1 MCTLPVAFRRP
12 VTVPNDARCAAGA
25 LYSTRSVVVAEGP
38 ALPEPPPPTTG
49 LCGAVHSWR
58 FLPPV
63 CPGAVVV
70 TGSLTHTRRRVAS
83 LTRTNSLHAH
93 RFCFLDPLVG
103 RWTPWW
109 GVAGR
114 WCLLSCTSAFINP
127 LPTCLKARCG
137 TYIGVDAVGGRVL
150 CEAGADR
157 GRWSGRDTHTHTNTH
172 TLTHAHTPCGNS
184 EFFTN

>member
-1 MCTLPVAFRRP
+1 MCTLPVAFRQP

-70 TGSLTHTRRRVAS
+70 TGSHTHS
-83 LTRTNSLHAH
+83 QESGQSNAH
-93 RFCFLDPLVG
+93 KLSACAPVLLLGPLGGALDPLVG
-103 RWTPWW
+103 RCWAMVPLELHLCLYKSTPN
-109 GVAGR
+109 V
-114 WCLLSCTSAFINP
+114 P
-127 LPTCLKARCG
+127 
-137 TYIGVDAVGGRVL
+137 
-150 CEAGADR
+150 
-157 GRWSGRDTHTHTNTH
+157 
-172 TLTHAHTPCGNS
+172 
-184 EFFTN
+184 

>member
-1 MCTLPVAFRRP
+1 MCTKPVAFRQP
-12 VTVPNDARCAAGA
+12 VTVPNDARCAAGD
-25 LYSTRSVVVAEGP
+25 LYSTRSVVVAAGP

-70 TGSLTHTRRRVAS
+70 TGSHTRS
-83 LTRTNSLHAH
+83 QESGQSCAH
-93 RFCFLDPLVG
+93 KLSACAPVCLLDPLVG

-114 WCLLSCTSAFINP
+114 WCILSCTSAFINP

-150 CEAGADR
+150 CEAGAVR
-157 GRWSGRDTHTHTNTH
+157 GRGSGRDPGISKEMQHFLSMAFSWRAESHD
-172 TLTHAHTPCGNS
+172 
-184 EFFTN
+184 